1 MANENQVFDLASI
14 IKDLMAR
21 RAALD
26 AAITNLQAASG
37 AVITAPDG
45 TMGTPLLSSAGADSQ
60 PTELPRGAFL
70 NKSLPAAV
78 KLYLSSVV
86 KKQTIKEI
94 ATALRE
100 GGVESTSD
108 NFEGV
113 ITGCLHRMKSNGELL
128 QFKDGWAL
136 AERYPAHIRASLS
149 HGGASARKVTKKKG
163 KKSSKAAKPA
173 KDTPDI
179 PKKIVSAPMQAT
191 KLGLEQRIEEFVR
204 SRKGHS
210 FGAADI
216 LNANPDIER
225 RSLPLA
231 LGRLAKKHLWIKEQD
246 GKYRESE

>member
-1 MANENQVFDLASI
+1 MANENQTTDITAI
-14 IKDLMAR
+14 IKDLMNR

-26 AAITNLQAASG
+26 AAITNLLAASG
-37 AVITAPDG
+37 AMVT
-45 TMGTPLLSSAGADSQ
+45 GADSIGLSNGSGGSDLQ

-86 KKQTIKEI
+86 KKQSIKEI

-113 ITGCLHRMKSNGELL
+113 ITGCVHRMKSNGELL

-149 HGGASARKVTKKKG
+149 HGGAPAHKGAKKKP
-163 KKSSKAAKPA
+163 KKATAKPKAATGVAVAAPV
-173 KDTPDI
+173 
-179 PKKIVSAPMQAT
+179 PKSQPSTGLVDRLEAYVRGHNGEWVT
-191 KLGLEQRIEEFVR
+191 LGEITAVFPGND
-204 SRKGHS
+204 RKMLS
-210 FGAADI
+210 
-216 LNANPDIER
+216 LN
-225 RSLPLA
+225 
-231 LGRLAKKHLWIKEQD
+231 LGKLAKKHGWEKNAE
-246 GKYRESE
+246 GNYRVVVDKTT

>member
-1 MANENQVFDLASI
+1 MV
-14 IKDLMAR
+14 R

-37 AVITAPDG
+37 AMITTPDG
-45 TMGTPLLSSAGADSQ
+45 TVGPPLLSTASADSQ

-94 ATALRE
+94 ASALRE

-149 HGGASARKVTKKKG
+149 HGGSAPHKRAKKKG
-163 KKSSKAAKPA
+163 KKAAKNPKPPKPTTSASPQPA
-173 KDTPDI
+173 VAESATPASTD
-179 PKKIVSAPMQAT
+179 S
-191 KLGLEQRIEEFVR
+191 LDQRIERFARLHPEAWVT
-204 SRKGHS
+204 SQEVANALPG
-210 FGAADI
+210 I
-216 LNANPDIER
+216 LPKVVAMT
-225 RSLPLA
+225 
-231 LGRLAKKHLWIKEQD
+231 LGRMAKKNGWEKSED
-246 GKYRESE
+246 GKYRFGAT

>member
-1 MANENQVFDLASI
+1 MDFAGM
-14 IKDLMAR
+14 IK
-21 RAALD
+21 ALTAHREAVD
-26 AAITNLQAASG
+26 AAITNLMVASG
-37 AVITAPDG
+37 AMVTG
-45 TMGTPLLSSAGADSQ
+45 LEVGQLNDSTQQ

-94 ATALRE
+94 AAALRE

-149 HGGASARKVTKKKG
+149 QAGASGRKTAKKKG
-163 KKSSKAAKPA
+163 KKKSSKNAKSS
-173 KDTPDI
+173 
-179 PKKIVSAPMQAT
+179 PKS
-191 KLGLEQRIEEFVR
+191 GLEHRIEEFVKG
-204 SRKGHS
+204 RKSAS
-210 FGAADI
+210 FNAADI
-216 LNANPDIER
+216 LQSHPDIEPK
-225 RSLPLA
+225 SLPLV
-231 LGRLAKKHLWIKEQD
+231 LGRLAKKHGWIKTQE
-246 GKYRESE
+246 GKYRETE